1 MRTEDDSPKI
11 DSISLGNTSQELPGR
26 KKSKRVS
33 RLVYFREYLEN
44 TMKNPDKANPYRS
57 VGLKGFWREDQ
68 APLKKPVEYYNP
80 NHRQKKLDQKD
91 TKREMKRIKARKEQ
105 EAADRQALLADQ
117 AKLFAL
123 AMQDDGTVPF

>member
-1 MRTEDDSPKI
+1 MHS
-11 DSISLGNTSQELPGR
+11 
-26 KKSKRVS
+26 
-33 RLVYFREYLEN
+33 
-44 TMKNPDKANPYRS
+44 DKQNPYRS
-57 VGLKGFWREDQ
+57 QGLKGFWRDSEV
-68 APLKKPVEYYNP
+68 PEKKSKAYYP